1 MRIHVAALLPAALFA
16 ASLAAPRPAAAQ
28 EDAWWTQRLTFGEG
42 PALVENL
49 WSRGSRMRAESVF
62 DGHTIV
68 TLVDE
73 HRYLIIDAIG
83 RTGVSIAR
91 SPLATA
97 QDAKRKRPF
106 GNEGED
112 LLKKGAE
119 LVGTE
124 MRAGQEVDHYRITR
138 ADGDRTEAWLTRDA
152 QKLPMEAMYRDRDT
166 GAMDRKVY
174 LRWVQTSFPDAF
186 FRPDPGVKLEEISY
200 EDYVARSKTGGVG
213 PAPPFY
219 GDLLHGVRE

>member
-1 MRIHVAALLPAALFA
+1 MRTHVAALLPAAVLA
-16 ASLAAPRPAAAQ
+16 VALAAPRPADAQ
-28 EDAWWTQRLTFGEG
+28 EDAWWTQRITFGEG

-49 WSRGSRMRAESVF
+49 WSRGPRMRAESVF

-73 HRYLIIDAIG
+73 RRYMIIDELR
-83 RTGVSIAR
+83 RTGVSIER
-91 SPLATA
+91 SKLATG
-97 QDAKRKRPF
+97 QDEKRKRPF

-119 LVGTE
+119 KVGTE
-124 MRAGQEVDHYRITR
+124 MRAGEEVDHYRITH
-138 ADGDRTEAWLTRDA
+138 ADGDRTEAWLTKDA
-152 QKLPMEAMYRDRDT
+152 QKLPMEAIYRDRET
-166 GAMDRKVY
+166 GTMNRKVY
-174 LRWVQTSFPDAF
+174 LRWVQTAFPDAF
-186 FRPDPGVKLEEISY
+186 FRPDDGVKLEQISY
-200 EDYVARSKTGGVG
+200 EDYLARSKQGGVG